1 MSLCRL
7 TRLIEGFIIF
17 PEHFSKGDA
26 VPPKTHQ
33 THHLP
38 PTLLIQVRTNGW
50 ARGTLECVFSDFDL
64 GQDISYV
71 QALFQKE
78 SIDATCT

>member
-1 MSLCRL
+1 MSALIEESLCRL
-7 TRLIEGFIIF
+7 TKLIEKFIIF

-38 PTLLIQVRTNGW
+38 PTFLIQVRTNG
-50 ARGTLECVFSDFDL
+50 
-64 GQDISYV
+64 
-71 QALFQKE
+71 
-78 SIDATCT
+78 